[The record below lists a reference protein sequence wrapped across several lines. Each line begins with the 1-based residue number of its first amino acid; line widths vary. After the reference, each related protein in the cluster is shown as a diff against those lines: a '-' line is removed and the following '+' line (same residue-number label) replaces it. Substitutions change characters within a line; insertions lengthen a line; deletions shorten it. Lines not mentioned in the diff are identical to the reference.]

1 MLSANHYSSSPYVN
15 ETDNTRPRWQ
25 AISKFPVQN
34 QSFLHCSWQHP
45 AWHMNTM
52 SVPHQTGKPVKYGE
66 LMRDGEGLV
75 VRSWGSTGRT
85 LGEYIFQKSSLNV
98 VMIVSVSSLIAE
110 RISFWTRSITRD
122 RSQRWAAIMN
132 DLAIALFASASVF
145 LFFAWLA
152 MSLRMY
158 VRITM
163 IKAVGVDD
171 YLMIAALVGILNLYS
186 MVR

>member
-1 MLSANHYSSSPYVN
+1 
-15 ETDNTRPRWQ
+15 
-25 AISKFPVQN
+25 
-34 QSFLHCSWQHP
+34 
-45 AWHMNTM
+45 
-52 SVPHQTGKPVKYGE
+52 
-66 LMRDGEGLV
+66 
-75 VRSWGSTGRT
+75 
-85 LGEYIFQKSSLNV
+85 
-98 VMIVSVSSLIAE
+98 
-110 RISFWTRSITRD
+110 
-122 RSQRWAAIMN
+122 MN